1 MTRVQSIT
9 LEKAT
14 PEVKGLLEGVQKK
27 LGKLPNI
34 FQNLGNSPTVLK
46 AYLDLS
52 GAAGNTSFSPKLRE
66 QIALVVGQSN
76 QCNYCLSAHSAIGK
90 ATGLS
95 DDQISAARKGHA
107 KEGAKEEAIIQF
119 AKSVVEKKGAMSAAE
134 VEALKKAGVSDKEL
148 VELILL
154 ISMNIFTN
162 YFNHITDPVVDF
174 PAVSQ
179 TP

>member
-9 LEKAT
+9 LEKAN

-52 GAAGNTSFSPKLRE
+52 GAAGSTSFSPALRE
-66 QIALVVGQSN
+66 QIALVVGQAN
-76 QCNYCLSAHSAIGK
+76 HCNYCLSAHSAIGK
-90 ATGLS
+90 ASGLT
-95 DDQISAARKGHA
+95 DEQITQARKGHA
-107 KEGAKEEAIIQF
+107 SGSKEEALLQF
-119 AKSVVEKKGAMSAAE
+119 AKAVVEKKGEMSAAE

-174 PAVSQ
+174 PAVSK